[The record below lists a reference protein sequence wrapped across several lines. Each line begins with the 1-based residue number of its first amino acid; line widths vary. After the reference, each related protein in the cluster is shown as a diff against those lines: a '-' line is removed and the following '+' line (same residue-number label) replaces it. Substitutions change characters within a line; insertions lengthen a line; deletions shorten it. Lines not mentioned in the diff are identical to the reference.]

1 MQLTKKELIET
12 AYEMTAGP
20 LESLTADQVRRL
32 MTVTQY
38 VTDICLNELEARDE
52 LTIHP
57 DHWCIILPYESE
69 HMVETILTRA

>member
-1 MQLTKKELIET
+1 MTKQELIEAT
-12 AYEMTAGP
+12 YEMTAGP
-20 LESLTADQVRRL
+20 LESLTSDQITRL

-57 DHWCIILPYESE
+57 DH
-69 HMVETILTRA
+69 R